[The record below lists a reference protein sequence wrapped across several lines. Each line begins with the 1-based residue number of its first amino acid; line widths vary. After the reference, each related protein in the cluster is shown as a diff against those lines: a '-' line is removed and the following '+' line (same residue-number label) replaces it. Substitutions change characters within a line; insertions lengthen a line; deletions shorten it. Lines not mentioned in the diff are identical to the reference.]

1 MMGRFLIEFRNH
13 LYEQLMAYDSSAC
26 NNGTFDKAEVVLQNV
41 TLMDFF
47 IHAIK
52 ESDPGK
58 ITEWVNEKYSEI
70 TSKEEHNV
78 NI

>member
-1 MMGRFLIEFRNH
+1 MSRFLEECRNRLH
-13 LYEQLMAYDSSAC
+13 EQLMIYDGSAC
-26 NNGTFDKAEVVLQNV
+26 NNGTFDNADVVMQNV

-47 IHAIK
+47 IHVIK

-70 TSKEEHNV
+70 TSKEEHDD